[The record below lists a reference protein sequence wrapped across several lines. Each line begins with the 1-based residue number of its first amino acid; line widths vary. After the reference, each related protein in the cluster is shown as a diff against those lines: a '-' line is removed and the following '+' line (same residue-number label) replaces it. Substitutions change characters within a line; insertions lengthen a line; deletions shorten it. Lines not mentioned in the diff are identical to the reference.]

1 MCYWHLEID
10 RSVPLRYNM
19 NNDKQQQ
26 LILARLAGEPEV
38 FFSIQGEGKSQGQP
52 SIFVRTSMCNLH
64 CIWCDTDYTWN
75 WTGTRF
81 KHVNDGSP
89 GYKKFE
95 KSAWTAALTIFDTV
109 QLVRN
114 FPCKNVILTG
124 GEPMLQQAPLTE
136 LMKELRSIDSGY
148 WFEVESNGTIVPTAE
163 FDALINQYNISPK
176 LANSA
181 NAQALREKP
190 KAYQFFVGSP
200 KAHFKFVIAEKQD
213 LEEVL
218 ELANRYSIPAEKV
231 WLMPEATSR
240 PALSK
245 KRQWLVEVCKEHS
258 FRYTDRLHVEIWG
271 SKKGV

>member
-1 MCYWHLEID
+1 MD
-10 RSVPLRYNM
+10 T
-19 NNDKQQQ
+19 DKQQK
-26 LILARLAGEPEV
+26 LTLARLAGEPEV

-81 KHVNDGSP
+81 KHENDRLP

-95 KSAWTAALTIFDTV
+95 KSAWTADLNIAETV
-109 QLVRN
+109 ELIRR
-114 FPCKNVILTG
+114 FPCKNLVLTG
-124 GEPMLQQAPLTE
+124 GEPMLQQASLVE
-136 LMKELRSIDSGY
+136 LMRALRAVDLGY
-148 WFEVESNGTIVPTAE
+148 WFEVESNGTIVPLPE
-163 FDALINQYNISPK
+163 FDALIDQYNISPK

-181 NAQALREKP
+181 NSQSLREKP
-190 KAYQFFVGSP
+190 KAYQFFSESS
-200 KAHFKFVIAEKQD
+200 KAHFKFVIAERQD

-218 ELANRYSIPAEKV
+218 ELANRYSIASSKV

-245 KRQWLVEVCKEHS
+245 KRQWLVEVCKERS